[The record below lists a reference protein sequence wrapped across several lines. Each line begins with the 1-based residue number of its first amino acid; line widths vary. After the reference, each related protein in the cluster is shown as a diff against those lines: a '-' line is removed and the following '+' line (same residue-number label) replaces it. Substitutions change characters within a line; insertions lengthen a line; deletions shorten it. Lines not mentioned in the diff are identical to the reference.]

1 MEAIKLP
8 KLLLVFAVAAVI
20 YEMLVPGPAR
30 ARNGS
35 RDPLVV
41 QEQQR
46 VRTERRKEKR
56 REELD
61 DQGAEMRD
69 AKKSSEDSKQS
80 QQMQEFGQ
88 PSQQS
93 DRWTGF

>member
-8 KLLLVFAVAAVI
+8 KLLLAFAVAAVI

-30 ARNGS
+30 AKNA

-69 AKKSSEDSKQS
+69 AKKSAEDSKQS
-80 QQMQEFGQ
+80 SQMQEFGQ